1 MEVFS
6 DLLESESQYI
16 SLAPGAVLLRRFA
29 WAEARSLLTEVQ
41 SISARAPFRHWITPG
56 GFRMSVAMTNCGA
69 VGWVSD
75 RSGYRYNRIDPH
87 TAQAWPPMPSLFLRL
102 ATKAAAVAG
111 FSSYAP
117 DVCLINR
124 YVPGAR
130 LSLHQDRN
138 ELDDEAPIVSVSLGL
153 SAIFL
158 FGGLKRDDRSLRVPL
173 EHGDVVVWGGP
184 ARMRFHGVLPLAD
197 GIHTETGAQRIN
209 LTFRTAL

>member
-1 MEVFS
+1 
-6 DLLESESQYI
+6 
-16 SLAPGAVLLRRFA
+16 
-29 WAEARSLLTEVQ
+29 
-41 SISARAPFRHWITPG
+41 
-56 GFRMSVAMTNCGA
+56 MSVAMTNCGA

-75 RSGYRYNRIDPH
+75 RSGYRYDRTDPD
-87 TAQAWPPMPSLFLRL
+87 TGQGWPPMPSLFLSV
-102 ATKAAAVAG
+102 ATTAAAVAG
-111 FSSYAP
+111 FSGYAP

-158 FGGLKRDDRSLRVPL
+158 FGGLKRSDRSLRVPL

-197 GIHTETGAQRIN
+197 GLHAETGAQRIN

>member
-1 MEVFS
+1 MAS
-6 DLLESESQYI
+6 DLFEVESPD
-16 SLAPGAVLLRRFA
+16 LALATGASLLRGFA
-29 WAEARSLLTEVQ
+29 LAEAIGLLTDVTEVA
-41 SISARAPFRHWITPG
+41 ARAPFRHLITPG

-75 RSGYRYNRIDPH
+75 RSGYRYDRADPD
-87 TAQAWPPMPSLFLRL
+87 TGRRWPPMPASFQRI
-102 ATKAAAVAG
+102 ATASVAAAG
-111 FSSYAP
+111 FSAYAP

-124 YVPGAR
+124 YAPGAR

-153 SAIFL
+153 PATFL
-158 FGGLKRDDRSLRVPL
+158 FGGLKRSDRSSRVPL

-184 ARMRFHGVLPLAD
+184 ARMRFHGVLPIAE
-197 GIHTETGAQRIN
+197 GRHPEVGEQRIN

>member
-1 MEVFS
+1 MEMS
-6 DLLESESQYI
+6 PHLLEGQSQTS
-16 SLAPGAVLLRRFA
+16 SLAPGAVLLRGHA
-29 WAEARSLLTEVQ
+29 LAEARCLLTEVRK
-41 SISARAPFRHWITPG
+41 ISARAPFRHLITPG

-75 RSGYRYNRIDPH
+75 RSGYRYDRIDPD
-87 TAQAWPPMPSLFLRL
+87 TGQGWPPMPTLFLRI
-102 ATKAAAVAG
+102 ATAAAAAAG
-111 FSSYAP
+111 FSGYAP

-124 YVPGAR
+124 YIPGTR

-158 FGGLKRDDRSLRVPL
+158 FGGLKRSDRSMRVPL
-173 EHGDVVVWGGP
+173 EHSDAVVWGGP

-197 GIHTETGAQRIN
+197 GFHTETGAQRIN